1 MQKSHSVSE
10 DETVSY
16 ITTYSKK
23 PLDPVTAKA
32 DEIKLVDIAHA
43 LSLMCRA
50 NGHFPYFYSVAQHCV
65 NCVKEAAARGYSRR
79 VQLGCLLHDASEAYL
94 SDVTRPIKQLL
105 PYYLEV
111 EERLQNVIFD
121 KWITPP
127 LTEEERCLIFEV
139 DDTLLYHEF
148 MEIMGERV
156 ADTVPSLYVT
166 LDFSCVDFSLVEKQ
180 YTQLFEKLTGDK
192 TS

>member
-1 MQKSHSVSE
+1 M
-10 DETVSY
+10 SY

-23 PLDPVTAKA
+23 PLDPVTAA
-32 DEIKLVDIAHA
+32 PEEIQIVDIAHA

-65 NCVKEAAARGYSRR
+65 NCVMEARARGYSER

-121 KWITPP
+121 KWITPT
-127 LTEEERCLIFEV
+127 LTEEERRQIFDV
-139 DDTLLYHEF
+139 DDALLYHEF

-156 ADTVPSLYVT
+156 AETPPPLYAT
-166 LDFSCVDFSLVEKQ
+166 LDFSRVEFSLVEKQ
-180 YTQLFEKLTGDK
+180 YAELFETLTDGA
-192 TS
+192 

>member
-1 MQKSHSVSE
+1 M
-10 DETVSY
+10 SY
-16 ITTYSKK
+16 ITTYSKN

-50 NGHFPYFYSVAQHCV
+50 NGHFPHFYSVAQHCV
-65 NCVKEAAARGYSRR
+65 NCVHEAAARGYSKR

-121 KWITPP
+121 KWITPT
-127 LTEEERCLIFEV
+127 LTEKERAQIFEV
-139 DDTLLYHEF
+139 DDALLYHEF

-156 ADTVPSLYVT
+156 ADTPPPLHAT
-166 LDFSCVDFSLVEKQ
+166 LDFSYAQFSAVEKQ
-180 YTQLFEKLTGDK
+180 YTEMFKELTVQEKL
-192 TS
+192 

>member
-1 MQKSHSVSE
+1 M
-10 DETVSY
+10 SY

-23 PLDPVTAKA
+23 PFDPVNATPE
-32 DEIKLVDIAHA
+32 EIQIVDIAHA

-50 NGHFPYFYSVAQHCV
+50 NGHFPHFYSVAQHCV
-65 NCVKEAAARGYSRR
+65 NCVREAAARGYSER

-111 EERLQNVIFD
+111 EDRLQNIIFD
-121 KWITPP
+121 KWITPT
-127 LTEEERCLIFEV
+127 LTEKERAQIFEV
-139 DDTLLYHEF
+139 DDALLYHEF

-156 ADTVPSLYVT
+156 ADMSPPLHAT
-166 LDFSCVDFSLVEKQ
+166 LDFSCVEFSLMERQ
-180 YTQLFEKLTGDK
+180 YAELFKKLIVHETP
-192 TS
+192 

>member
-1 MQKSHSVSE
+1 M
-10 DETVSY
+10 SY

-23 PLDPVTAKA
+23 PLDPVTAA
-32 DEIKLVDIAHA
+32 PEEIQIVDIAHA

-65 NCVKEAAARGYSRR
+65 NCVMEARARGYSER

-121 KWITPP
+121 KWITPT
-127 LTEEERCLIFEV
+127 LTEEERRQIFDV
-139 DDTLLYHEF
+139 DDALLYHEF
-148 MEIMGERV
+148 MEIMGERI
-156 ADTVPSLYVT
+156 AETPPPLYAT
-166 LDFSCVDFSLVEKQ
+166 LDFSCVEFSLVEKQ
-180 YTQLFEKLTGDK
+180 YAELFETLTDGA
-192 TS
+192 

>member
-1 MQKSHSVSE
+1 M
-10 DETVSY
+10 SY

-23 PLDPVTAKA
+23 PLDPVNAVPE
-32 DEIKLVDIAHA
+32 EIQIVDIAHA

-65 NCVKEAAARGYSRR
+65 NCVYEAEARGYSER

-111 EERLQNVIFD
+111 EERLQNIIFD
-121 KWITPP
+121 KWIIPT
-127 LTEEERCLIFEV
+127 LTEDERRQIFEV
-139 DDTLLYHEF
+139 DDALLYHEF

-156 ADTVPSLYVT
+156 ADEVPPLHT
-166 LDFSCVDFSLVEKQ
+166 ELDFSCVEFSLMEKQ
-180 YTQLFEKLTGDK
+180 YTDLFTKLTAAE
-192 TS
+192 SL

>member
-1 MQKSHSVSE
+1 MS
-10 DETVSY
+10 T
-16 ITTYSKK
+16 ITTYSRK
-23 PLDPVTAKA
+23 PFDPIQT
-32 DEIKLVDIAHA
+32 DGQGIEIVDIAHA

-50 NGHFPYFYSVAQHCV
+50 NGHFPYFYSVAQHCM
-65 NCVKEAAARGYSRR
+65 NCVKEAQARGYSER

-121 KWITPP
+121 KWITPS
-127 LTEEERCLIFEV
+127 LTEEERRQIFEV
-139 DDTLLYHEF
+139 DDALLYHEF

-156 ADTVPSLYVT
+156 AETPPPLYAS
-166 LDFSCVDFSLVEKQ
+166 LDFSCVEFSAMERE
-180 YTQLFEKLTGDK
+180 YAELFEKLTDDIMP
-192 TS
+192 